1 MEIWKVR
8 MKKDSYKNFRRK
20 KRKAAHILYALM
32 QEYMK
37 SISIKGRG
45 KWRSSSKVKILMSQ
59 KAKVGYLH

>member
-1 MEIWKVR
+1 
-8 MKKDSYKNFRRK
+8 MKILGQN
-20 KRKAAHILYALM
+20 KREAAGILYAFM